1 MVHRV
6 GRLGPSLILT
16 FVLTFVGLSHLPGLS
31 SAADP
36 VGKLSVGGQFGF
48 SSYGMSQVNAGISRG
63 SAIVEQ
69 NATTTWTTPD
79 HLHHGLD
86 FMGDANYDVTKTIR
100 IGLNYGRTSGT
111 TKVDYV
117 EVMSVEAKTTTL
129 TPRVYYR
136 LPWRP
141 FENMTFRAFG
151 GLVLLQNA
159 RTTVTHEDTNK
170 SSPRLE
176 SMTIDGSGTGLTGGL
191 TSEYTIS
198 DRFTLGFEAGYRK
211 ATVKFGSGSYSISKI
226 QTPGLDDNGDGVPNN
241 REPRIDSFLWGFMKT
256 DRYIRGQEPQV
267 RSLDTDFSGVDVRV
281 ALHLYIF

>member
-6 GRLGPSLILT
+6 GRLGPSLLLT
-16 FVLTFVGLSHLPGLS
+16 FVLTFVGLSYLPGLS

-36 VGKLSVGGQFGF
+36 VGKMNVCGQFGF
-48 SSYGMSQVNAGISRG
+48 ASYGMSQVNAGISRG
-63 SAIVEQ
+63 NAIVER
-69 NATTTWTTPD
+69 NATAPWKTPD

-86 FMGDANYDVTKTIR
+86 FMGDANYDLTKTIR

-111 TKVDYV
+111 TKVDFV

-129 TPRVYYR
+129 VPRVFYR

-141 FENMTFRAFG
+141 LENMTFRAFG
-151 GLVLLQNA
+151 GLVLLRNA
-159 RTTVTHEDTNK
+159 RTTITHENTSRSK
-170 SSPRLE
+170 ARLE
-176 SMTIDGSGTGLTGGL
+176 SLTIEGSGTGLTGGI

-211 ATVKFGSGSYSISKI
+211 ATAKFGSGSYSISKI
-226 QTPGLDDNGDGVPNN
+226 PNPGLDDNHDGVPNN
-241 REPRIDSFLWGFMKT
+241 RELRIDSLLWGFMKT
-256 DRYIRGQEPQV
+256 DHYIRGEEPQI